1 MFGHD
6 AGAPKEID
14 LMIEAQAE
22 GRRLGVAANQRAIR
36 VRIHDRVSDHVNFC
50 PGKRLQNRMQLVEGD
65 PFRVHQGVQ
74 FIRREVRRRGLD
86 DMGRGIND
94 VAWGEQNFSAI
105 AFQCFLLLP
114 GPGMQAFFAVLI
126 SFGKVI
132 RLDNFNV
139 FDWRGIFIDDHVIH
153 HFQNGEVHGAQI
165 LRHEGTEIGLMNVR
179 VSGQAGDQDV
189 RFALGIDEVSDMAG
203 VDEVEGPVTHDGL
216 FSSGQRSKNLA
227 QCLRR

>member
-1 MFGHD
+1 
-6 AGAPKEID
+6 
-14 LMIEAQAE
+14 MIEAQAE
-22 GRRLGVAANQRAIR
+22 GRRLGIAANQRAVR
-36 VRIHDRVSDHVNFC
+36 VRIHDRVSNHVNFS
-50 PGKRLQNRMQLVEGD
+50 PGKRLQNRTQLVEGD

-74 FIRREVRRRGLD
+74 FIRREVRRRRLD

-114 GPGMQAFFAVLI
+114 GPGMQAVFVVLI

-165 LRHEGTEIGLMNVR
+165 LRHERAKIGFVNVG
-179 VSGQAGDQDV
+179 VGGEAGDEDV
-189 RFALGIDEVSDMAG
+189 RLALGVEEMPDVAG
-203 VDEVEGPVTHDGL
+203 MHEVEGPVAHDGL